1 MTRPLAVLCAA
12 LALFAALPVRADAEL
27 DGFARD
33 VERVEGVR
41 AVKTLQG
48 SYAQY
53 AQFGLWNEIGALFAR
68 DGSFVFDGMI
78 GPAETAKGAAAIAK
92 LLRTRYGGGHEGPTA
107 DGLSSMFIDAPVI
120 NLSSDGNSAK
130 ARWQAIIFH
139 GHGGRARIEG
149 GVFENDYVRE
159 RGVWKIETARYFPQ
173 YDGPYEEGWTN
184 WGGGD
189 LPVVPRHFDTDTA
202 GMPIPPATGAAPRS
216 KATLASLQ
224 ARVDALN
231 DEDRIRN
238 LQSAYGFY
246 ADRKMWDD
254 VVDLFSA
261 DGVVEISGQGIW
273 RGPAGI
279 RRWLESI
286 GPAGLTHGQLNDR
299 VQNDVIVTI
308 SPGGNEAFARGI
320 ELGMLGEADREK
332 GWWEVATFHNRF
344 VREDGVWKIREM
356 RRFVLMKTD
365 IFQGWGRSR
374 IVDAAPSG
382 ANAPDAPV
390 PRDDVAAPGL
400 AMPAFLGMHP
410 VTGKP
415 VKAAGSAKLVAKNV
429 LTGAIAP
436 RNATAAE
443 PRSRATAEAS
453 SAAGSAPGNDAASR
467 TAKAAP
473 AITLAEARRRLAR
486 SAAWDGAA
494 NVSAAYGY
502 YVDDSDAAGW
512 AGVMAAK
519 GFKQTPFQGY
529 HIGRDRLIAARVRGK
544 GPEKQA
550 GISYH
555 WLMQPVVLVCDD
567 GRSAT
572 GRFRLFQPRT
582 GKTVGKAGD
591 FFAAQFWG
599 GMYHDRYVLENGVW
613 RIWELTLDEPY
624 ITPVAWKD
632 GVWARSKD
640 PAPGKRRTFSNT
652 VNVDIAL
659 TSLGKREE
667 HFAGG
672 TGEPWQWPTI
682 LPMWFT
688 YTNPVSGR
696 VPELHQPDCVPCAQH
711 PELRLDRNGYQEP
724 PDAPAAN
731 RSP

>member
-1 MTRPLAVLCAA
+1 MARPLASLCAIF
-12 LALFAALPVRADAEL
+12 ALFTALPVRADANL

-33 VERVEGVR
+33 VERVEGIR
-41 AVKTLQG
+41 AVKDLQA

-53 AQFGLWNEIGALFAR
+53 AQYGLWNEVGALFAR

-78 GPAETAKGAAAIAK
+78 TPAQTAKGPAAIAK
-92 LLRTRYGGGHEGPTA
+92 FLRTRYGGGREGATA
-107 DGLSSMFIDAPVI
+107 DGLSTMFIDAPVV
-120 NLSSDGNSAK
+120 NLSADGESAK
-130 ARWQAIIFH
+130 TRWQAIIFH
-139 GHGGRARIEG
+139 GHGAEARIEG

-159 RGVWKIETARYFPQ
+159 RGVWKISTARYFPQ
-173 YDGPYEEGWTN
+173 YDGPYEEGWSN

-189 LPVVPRHFDTDTA
+189 LPVVPKHFDVDTA
-202 GMPIPPATGAAPRS
+202 GIPIPPASGPAPRS

-224 ARVDALN
+224 QRVDRLN

-238 LQSAYGFY
+238 LQSALGFY
-246 ADRKMWDD
+246 EDRKMWDD

-261 DGVVEISGQGIW
+261 DGVVEVSGQGVW

-279 RRWLESI
+279 RRWLESH
-286 GPAGLTHGQLNDR
+286 GPAGLSHGQLNDR

-308 SPGGNEAFARGI
+308 LPGRNEAFARGI
-320 ELGMLGEADREK
+320 ELGMLGEADQEK

-344 VREDGVWKIREM
+344 VKEEGVWKIREM
-356 RRFVLMKTD
+356 RRFVVMKTD
-365 IFQGWGRSR
+365 IFQGWGRNR
-374 IVDAAPSG
+374 IVEAGPTG
-382 ANAPDAPV
+382 AHAPDAPI
-390 PRDDVAAPGL
+390 PAADAAAPGL
-400 AMPAFLGMHP
+400 AMPAFLGKHP
-410 VTGKP
+410 VTGKA
-415 VKAAGSAKLVAKNV
+415 VRAVGSAKLVAKDA
-429 LTGAIAP
+429 LTGTASGSTA
-436 RNATAAE
+436 RTAA
-443 PRSRATAEAS
+443 AT
-453 SAAGSAPGNDAASR
+453 
-467 TAKAAP
+467 
-473 AITLAEARRRLAR
+473 ITLDELRRRLAR
-486 SAAWDGAA
+486 SAAYDGAA

-512 AGVMAAK
+512 AGVMATK

-555 WLMQPVVLVCDD
+555 WLMQPVVLVSDD

-582 GKTVGKAGD
+582 GKAVGKAGD
-591 FFAAQFWG
+591 FLAAQFWG
-599 GMYHDRYVLENGVW
+599 GMYHDRYVLENGIW

-624 ITPVAWKD
+624 ITPVAWTD
-632 GVWARSKD
+632 GVWAKSKD
-640 PAPGKRRTFSNT
+640 PAPGARRRPSNT
-652 VNVDIAL
+652 VNVDIPL

-672 TGEPWQWPTI
+672 TGEPHQWPTI

-696 VPELHQPDCVPCAQH
+696 VPELHQPDCVPCALH
-711 PELRLDRNGYQEP
+711 PELHLDRNGYQEP